1 MKKLFIFA
9 TLSILT
15 ACSSTNYKVIEKMND
30 SSKPSWADLS
40 KTTWKEDGKMWAI
53 GFAEGDQGASLSAL
67 ARISDNNAKTELT
80 RMISNDIGAVLQNT
94 SEGVNSQSDQTRWIG
109 TEKSQVWSNQVT
121 PEKRYY
127 EKKLY
132 SNGTDTPT
140 LKVEYYSLVSIP
152 VTTYT
157 ELLSEYK
164 KKRDPASTSSLSVAA
179 DSQLKEMVAPQPK
192 PETTE
197 TKPVNP

>member
-1 MKKLFIFA
+1 MKNLFILA
-9 TLSILT
+9 TLSIL
-15 ACSSTNYKVIEKMND
+15 ASCSSSNYKVIEKMND
-30 SSKPSWADLS
+30 SSKPGWADLS
-40 KTTWKEDGKMWAI
+40 KTTWKEDGKLWAI
-53 GFAEGDQGASLSAL
+53 GFAEGDQGSNLSAL

-94 SEGVNSQSDQTRWIG
+94 SEGVNSQSDQSRWIG

-140 LKVEYYSLVSIP
+140 MKVEYYSLVSIP
-152 VTTYT
+152 EGTYR
-157 ELLSEYK
+157 ELLAEYK
-164 KKRDPASTSSLSVAA
+164 RKREPANTSELTTAA
-179 DSQLKEMVAPQPK
+179 NAQFSQMVGTQPVEKQEPVQPQP
-192 PETTE
+192 
-197 TKPVNP
+197 